1 MTDSGQPAVDL
12 RMKPFDRLIQHRRID
27 QTAKYIRPG
36 VRVLDIGSAD
46 GALFRRFE
54 GTIGEG
60 IGIDP
65 GLEREVEGNG
75 WRLIPGWFPR
85 DLPDSEPFD
94 VIALLAVLEHIPSDE
109 QGQFAR
115 DCARL
120 LKPGGHLI
128 VTVPSLLVD
137 PIAKTLS
144 KLRIMTA
151 VALDQHYGFDARDT
165 PEILSVDGLRL
176 VKSKRFELGLNHAF
190 VFRQNRGAGR
200 A

>member
-1 MTDSGQPAVDL
+1 MTESGQPAVDL
-12 RMKPFDRLIQHRRID
+12 RMKPFDRLIQRRRID
-27 QTAKYIRPG
+27 QTAKYLRPG

-54 GTIGEG
+54 GTIADGV
-60 IGIDP
+60 GIDP
-65 GLEREVEGNG
+65 GLERDVEGNG
-75 WRLIPGWFPR
+75 WRLVAGWFPD

-109 QGQFAR
+109 QGQLAR

-137 PIAKTLS
+137 PIAKTLTR
-144 KLRIMTA
+144 LRIMTA
-151 VALDQHYGFDARDT
+151 VALEQHYGFDARDT
-165 PEILSVDGLRL
+165 PDVLSVDGLRL
-176 VKSKRFELGLNHAF
+176 VKAKRFELGLNHAF
-190 VFRQNRGAGR
+190 VFRQTRGAGGH
-200 A
+200 

>member
-1 MTDSGQPAVDL
+1 MTAGAEPAVDL
-12 RMKPFDRLIQHRRID
+12 RMKPFDRLIQKRRID

-54 GTIGEG
+54 GAIGEG
-60 IGIDP
+60 VGIDP
-65 GLEREVEGNG
+65 GLEGEVEGNG
-75 WRLIPGWFPR
+75 WRLVPGWFPD

-109 QGQFAR
+109 QSQLAR

-137 PIAKTLS
+137 PIAKALTR
-144 KLRIMTA
+144 LRIMTA
-151 VALDQHYGFDARDT
+151 VALEQHYGFDARDT
-165 PEILSVDGLRL
+165 PDVLSVDGLRL
-176 VKSKRFELGLNHAF
+176 VKAKRFELGLNHAF
-190 VFRQNRGAGR
+190 VFRQTRGAGR
-200 A
+200 H